1 LVAPAR
7 KRTPGLPP
15 ACRRWYGITHRRC
28 WAPCGS
34 DAANVQRLLQVTGT
48 SDWSEAAV
56 NGVAANGTSGRSVS
70 RNADKGGVRGV
81 LLALGKLLRI

>member
-1 LVAPAR
+1 MASPIAGAGRHVV
-7 KRTPGLPP
+7 
-15 ACRRWYGITHRRC
+15 
-28 WAPCGS
+28 S